1 MRVAGVTTGKRA
13 AETIQRL
20 SPGVLACLTVAMAA
34 TFVSDHYGGPTL
46 VFALLL
52 GMALHFL
59 SKETVAAAGIAFS
72 ARTILRVG
80 VALLGARISAGQI
93 ASLGLVPL
101 IVVIGGVTA
110 TLALGRLLARPLKL
124 SPSQGLLTAGSVA
137 ICGASAALA
146 ISAALPRTKDSER
159 DTLFTVIAVTTLST
173 VAMIVYPLLVRA
185 IGFDDRAAGVLL
197 GGTIH
202 DVAQVLGAGYLISD
216 EAGTVATYVKLLR
229 VAMLIPVVFALT
241 WFFRDKGASASRPEL
256 PTFLVA
262 FAILAAANSIGLIP
276 SAASDA
282 AALASRWCLVTAI
295 AALGMKTALEELT
308 KVGWRPIAIVVTET
322 LFLLG
327 FVLAVLLLT
336 GRSA

>member
-1 MRVAGVTTGKRA
+1 MRLAVAATGRRTT
-13 AETIQRL
+13 ETIQRL
-20 SPGVLACLTVAMAA
+20 SPGVLACLTVSMAA

-59 SKETVAAAGIAFS
+59 SVSTVAAAGITFS
-72 ARTILRVG
+72 ARTILRLG

-93 ASLGLVPL
+93 AGLGFVPL
-101 IVVIGGVTA
+101 FIVVGGVVG
-110 TLALGRLLARPLKL
+110 TLALGRLLARPLHL
-124 SPSQGLLTAGSVA
+124 TPAQGLLTAGSVA

-173 VAMIVYPLLVRA
+173 VAMIVYPLLVRVL
-185 IGFDDRAAGVLL
+185 GLDDRTAGILL

-202 DVAQVLGAGYLISD
+202 DVAQVLGAGYLISE

-229 VAMLIPVVFALT
+229 VAMLIPVVVTVSWL
-241 WFFRDKGASASRPEL
+241 FRERGASASRPEI

-262 FAILAAANSIGLIP
+262 FAILAAGNSIGLIP
-276 SAASDA
+276 PAASDA
-282 AALASRWCLVTAI
+282 AGVVSRWCLVTAI

-308 KVGWRPIAIVVTET
+308 KVGWRPIAIIVIET

-327 FVLAVLLLT
+327 FALAVLRMF
-336 GRSA
+336 G